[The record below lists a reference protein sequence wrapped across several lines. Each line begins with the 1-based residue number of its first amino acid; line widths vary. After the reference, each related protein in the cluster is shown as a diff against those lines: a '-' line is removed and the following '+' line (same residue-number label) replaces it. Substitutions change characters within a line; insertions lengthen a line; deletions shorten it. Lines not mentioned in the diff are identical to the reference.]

1 MKVRLRAGQL
11 LLKLGRISEA
21 RAVAIS
27 VLTGSSEDPAQNKSN
42 YGKQASHI
50 LRTADKLS
58 KAEGGCKES
67 LRRAERLLKLPT
79 IGAGR
84 DSATASSSSSSRPQR
99 PSARDVNR
107 AQDTAREG
115 EYFVVIYPLYTLYTP
130 LLPYLHLRTP
140 VIHIHTSYIHLT
152 HL

>member
-1 MKVRLRAGQL
+1 MHPTYTPYIYRPHLCVKVRLRAGQL

-115 EYFVVIYPLYTLYTP
+115 EYL
-130 LLPYLHLRTP
+130 
-140 VIHIHTSYIHLT
+140 S
-152 HL
+152 